1 MRLPRE
7 SEHYVP
13 VAGLLAEPLKAIDQA
28 LLVVWRDHPDLE
40 RLDAHYPGRE
50 ASEQT
55 HEQRQIVAA
64 AGGREAIATPHPQP
78 SELPR

>member
-1 MRLPRE
+1 
-7 SEHYVP
+7 
-13 VAGLLAEPLKAIDQA
+13 

-40 RLDAHYPGRE
+40 RLDAHHPGRE

-64 AGGREAIATPHPQP
+64 AVPGGDRDTAPSTVVFAPLLPEPRRTTALRSRDQGRCYPDAT
-78 SELPR
+78 SMS